1 MQEENA
7 YILGTDKE
15 ELFRLGLQHQIW
27 ASEAQTGWAKA
38 GFTAGQT
45 LLDLGCGPGFAT
57 RELAFIAGKS
67 GKVIGVDLSK
77 NYIEFLNQVSESHG
91 LRIEGFHSDFN
102 DMDLPAESLD
112 GVYCRWS
119 MAWIPNPKE
128 ILQKVA
134 GNLKRGGKV
143 VLHEYYDWST
153 HQTEP
158 LMPHLSQAIGACL
171 RSFKEQSGDIDVGRE
186 LPRILAEVG
195 LEVTSIR
202 PMAKMA
208 KPNDIT
214 WQWPRSFYE
223 IYFPKLVEMGFLTTD
238 VVEKAMQ
245 DLVKLEQTPGAS
257 LCCPL
262 LIEVIAEKK

>member
-91 LRIEGFHSDFN
+91 LRIEGCSKFAYLTVDISKKYPVCFVNILLVDPYN
-102 DMDLPAESLD
+102 DVPQICTIKSSKTIDL
-112 GVYCRWS
+112 
-119 MAWIPNPKE
+119 
-128 ILQKVA
+128 
-134 GNLKRGGKV
+134 
-143 VLHEYYDWST
+143 
-153 HQTEP
+153 
-158 LMPHLSQAIGACL
+158 
-171 RSFKEQSGDIDVGRE
+171 SFRE
-186 LPRILAEVG
+186 ARVI
-195 LEVTSIR
+195 
-202 PMAKMA
+202 
-208 KPNDIT
+208 
-214 WQWPRSFYE
+214 
-223 IYFPKLVEMGFLTTD
+223 GFLSS
-238 VVEKAMQ
+238 
-245 DLVKLEQTPGAS
+245 PIS
-257 LCCPL
+257 P
-262 LIEVIAEKK
+262 IANT